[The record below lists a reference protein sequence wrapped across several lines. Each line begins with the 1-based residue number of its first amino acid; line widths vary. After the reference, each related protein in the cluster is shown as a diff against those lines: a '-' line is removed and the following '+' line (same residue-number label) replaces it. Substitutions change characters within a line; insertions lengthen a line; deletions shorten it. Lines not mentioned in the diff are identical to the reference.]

1 MADREDV
8 GAKAEQVIKK
18 LVQTVPGKNYTKI
31 ELTTGQIRKFL
42 TAVNSLTNKIEV
54 YKSQNEN
61 IETLPEDLVM
71 EIKYL
76 KVKIAYQAGRDKSRN
91 NTVKNFVNDAEL
103 FKRIDKIGNSL
114 KAYEEFA
121 RYIEALVAYHKF
133 YGGKD

>member
-1 MADREDV
+1 MEDREDV
-8 GAKAEQVIKK
+8 GAKAEKVIKK
-18 LVQTVPGKNYTKI
+18 LVQPVPGKNYTKI

-54 YKSQNEN
+54 YKAQNEN
-61 IETLPEDLVM
+61 VETLPENLVM

-91 NTVKNFVNDAEL
+91 NTVKNFVKDAEL
-103 FKRIDKIGNSL
+103 FQHIDKIGNKL